1 MFKSLSI
8 PSYLT
13 VCFTTLALVGCGCSS
28 EEEPVK
34 IPEPEPEIS
43 VASLMVTTNIFN
55 SSPSCPNGGI
65 EIPMGFDQNGNGEL
79 DNNEIT
85 SIETVCNGTNGVNAL
100 IAIASLPA
108 GSTCPAGGLT
118 INVGLDLNG
127 DKILKNNEITQTSNV
142 CHGQNGAPG
151 EDGFSYLISTSAEAA
166 GSNCPF
172 GGVRI
177 ESGKDTNRNNLLDE
191 SEVEQTQYV
200 CNGSAGNTAPTVPE
214 ETAVELAV
222 NQTKSFTLL
231 ASDVNNDRLSFI
243 LITEPEFGK
252 LTSFSAENGEVTY
265 QPNANYVGNDSFTY
279 RVDDGQYESE
289 VGKVSLSV
297 QPQTV
302 AAGYFQIDT
311 NNLQIVDSPDGLATR
326 SYYISGV
333 TVDNQVTAELLSPA
347 ALNAKNLRA
356 LTDDNEETVAVEP
369 VVLAPLQT
377 IPNAS
382 GTTII
387 EVSLYD
393 GADAQRGIGERQ
405 IIFSYEYD
413 WTANGSQ
420 LSVAPSPAG
429 NAWARYF
436 TRNGEVA
443 VSLTL
448 DNSTAEVFH
457 VTPAGE
463 LQFTVA
469 SLFADDQLGGT
480 LQPGVFGAGSYFY
493 KVKFTDFPVVDTYGN
508 SFSELQGRFNVSNQP
523 LPVAQNINNS
533 FEVREGQ
540 LTQINAKLRA
550 SGGTGPLIFS
560 VVEQPEPGTIG
571 LNDDSTGDVTYQPKN
586 ANLLVSDALSFKVND
601 GFTDSNEARAFFT
614 IRDDRARLN
623 ASLRSVTDIDTK
635 VNTLTWTDN
644 WTDETGYR
652 VEQYNDACGCWQV
665 AELLA
670 PSPESGLPFSWQ
682 RAVSE
687 RSYYRVFVMLP
698 EGDEMLAPGVVVA
711 NADFNSQLKLDQTNP
726 VSGVVELSLV
736 SPSPLIQNVQYYI
749 NYAPAGNYWQCRRSD
764 WPRYACSVNTSNYT
778 DGNHEVLVETQLQPS
793 SYVRFKDTFTTES
806 PVITPTPFINL
817 STRVHTGTNSNYTPQ
832 IGTHEIQAYA
842 TQSNGISHVELSF
855 ENEAGEIITSPNS
868 RWANS
873 LYPCAAGIYP
883 PTHYYCTTK
892 NAYTWTKSSLVP
904 GGYQY
909 QVKAVSYDGNERER
923 NGTLYIP
930 LDISLISPNS
940 DSVSGNTLAIN
951 GSVGTTNNPVRITVS
966 FGSLTVLDTTGPVF
980 NATLDVSNV
989 AAGTYTLRVTAKDIV
1004 TGHSSAISRSI
1015 KLNL

>member
-13 VCFTTLALVGCGCSS
+13 VCFTTLALVGCGGSS

-382 GTTII
+382 GTTTI

-698 EGDEMLAPGVVVA
+698 EGDEMLAPGIVAA

-764 WPRYACSVNTSNYT
+764 WPSYACTVNTSNYT
-778 DGNHEVLVETQLQPS
+778 DGSHEVLVEAQLQPS
-793 SYVRFKDTFTTES
+793 SYVRFKDTFTTEN
-806 PVITPTPFINL
+806 PTAAHINL
-817 STRVHTGTNSNYTPQ
+817 STHVHTGTNSNYTPQ